1 MTARR
6 IHNPLPLPVTVYVQV
21 VLLERLEQGEHVQIV
36 ELGSILVG
44 WGQQVVAPVHPVNI
58 KMERDKLHVK
68 VVHPVNG
75 KIGQDQLNV
84 RMIELLV
91 LPDLAS

>member
-1 MTARR
+1 M
-6 IHNPLPLPVTVYVQV
+6 TVYVPDA
-21 VLLERLEQGEHVQIV
+21 LRERLEPEGHVKIV
-36 ELGSILVG
+36 KLGNFARWPATHTTQLLARNV
-44 WGQQVVAPVHPVNI
+44 PLVNI
-58 KMERDKLHVK
+58 EDLLVLVRVQ